1 MNKTPKQIKSS
12 LFTMKK
18 MHLSSLRIDDR
29 TNSHIRQ
36 ALKKLNEQSVV
47 VISLQEFR
55 RICLEYTSQQIL
67 QGIQIK
73 LSQT

>member
-1 MNKTPKQIKSS
+1 
-12 LFTMKK
+12 MKK

-29 TNSHIRQ
+29 TNSHIRR
-36 ALKKLNEQSVV
+36 ALEKLNEESVV
-47 VISLQEFR
+47 TISLQEFR

>member
-1 MNKTPKQIKSS
+1 
-12 LFTMKK
+12 MKK